1 MEYPYNL
8 DYAKKLVINTNEKEW
23 VPSSLP
29 GVDRCML
36 ERESVE
42 AGITTSVVTY
52 APNSH
57 FPAHTHP
64 KGEEIFVLE
73 GVFSDEN
80 GDYEAGTYIR
90 NPAGS
95 SHSPF
100 SKEGCKLFVKLN
112 QFLAA
117 DDQPIAINTNKQEWL
132 QGHGELKVMPL
143 SSFGTTGTALVKWPP
158 GARFTPHNHF
168 RGEEIFVLSGTF
180 IDEHGRY
187 PAGTWIRSPH
197 MSSHNPYTD
206 EGCIIF
212 VKTGHLSD

>member
-1 MEYPYNL
+1 MDDMEYPYNL
-8 DYAKKLVINTNEKEW
+8 DYAKKLVINTNKKEW

-36 ERESVE
+36 ERESAE

-57 FPAHTHP
+57 FSAHTHP
-64 KGEEIFVLE
+64 NGEEIFVVE
-73 GVFSDEN
+73 GVFSDDN

-112 QFLAA
+112 QFLPG
-117 DDQPIAINTNKQEWL
+117 DDQPIAINTNTQEWFP
-132 QGHGELKVMPL
+132 GHGELKVMSL
-143 SSFGTTGTALVKWPP
+143 SSFGTTGTALQAVSSMKSLVVAKPTQYMCNNWSGGIWPESE
-158 GARFTPHNHF
+158 AVCFL
-168 RGEEIFVLSGTF
+168 IC
-180 IDEHGRY
+180 
-187 PAGTWIRSPH
+187 
-197 MSSHNPYTD
+197 SSQPNKLNNGFSLPVFSHASKLT
-206 EGCIIF
+206 
-212 VKTGHLSD
+212 

>member
-8 DYAKKLVINTNEKEW
+8 DYAKKLVINTNEREW

-29 GVDRCML
+29 GVDRCVL
-36 ERESVE
+36 ERESAE

-143 SSFGTTGTALVKWPP
+143 SSFGTIGTALVKWPP
-158 GARFTPHNHF
+158 GHA
-168 RGEEIFVLSGTF
+168 L
-180 IDEHGRY
+180 
-187 PAGTWIRSPH
+187 
-197 MSSHNPYTD
+197 
-206 EGCIIF
+206 
-212 VKTGHLSD
+212 K